1 MTYFIT
7 CDFICFCVKCV
18 AFRFLDY
25 PHDGFVNLVD
35 NNFWIIMKKNVFLMK
50 ITTVK
55 LKPLKILLKF
65 LYSESYGE

>member
-35 NNFWIIMKKNVFLMK
+35 NNFWIIMKKMYF
-50 ITTVK
+50 
-55 LKPLKILLKF
+55 
-65 LYSESYGE
+65 

>member
-25 PHDGFVNLVD
+25 PHDGFVNMVD
-35 NNFWIIMKKNVFLMK
+35 NNFRIVMKKCISNENHHCQ
-50 ITTVK
+50 TQT
-55 LKPLKILLKF
+55 LKDF
-65 LYSESYGE
+65 A